1 MFVQSPL
8 QRREKRQETHRWVH
22 LGVMACGWATGLVEF
37 LALQRSRLQRPHHR
51 VFDVRRPS
59 GRPGG

>member
-1 MFVQSPL
+1 MLVQSLL
-8 QRREKRQETHRWVH
+8 QRREKRLAPHRWVH

-51 VFDVRRPS
+51 VFDVKRPS
-59 GRPGG
+59 GRAGG